1 MEKLTINVF
10 KHFRF
15 FLKKNKQY
23 DLFMR
28 NFRRQPIQVYHVFD
42 SKIPNYIQIMMKDSV
57 DGCGK
62 EYFNEF
68 GAMHLIFRSF
78 NWSGDYSTNKTSSK
92 HWATVGLKWALYC
105 IRHNIDICTDERL
118 GRLIEYWDSN
128 GFSESW
134 DEYQILGFTILREYN
149 KEVCYRHVDQ
159 RLKTEPRF
167 LFD

>member
-1 MEKLTINVF
+1 MEKLTIDVF

-28 NFRRQPIQVYHVFD
+28 NFRRQPFQIYHVFD

-57 DGCGK
+57 DGVGK
-62 EYFNEF
+62 EYFKEF

-78 NWSGDYSTNKTSSK
+78 KWAEDYSTSKTTK

-118 GRLIEYWDSN
+118 GRLIEYWASN
-128 GFSESW
+128 GWIDISNLSFE
-134 DEYQILGFTILREYN
+134 DRIIVKQLGQKYCDGYIY
-149 KEVCYRHVDQ
+149 
-159 RLKTEPRF
+159 
-167 LFD
+167 